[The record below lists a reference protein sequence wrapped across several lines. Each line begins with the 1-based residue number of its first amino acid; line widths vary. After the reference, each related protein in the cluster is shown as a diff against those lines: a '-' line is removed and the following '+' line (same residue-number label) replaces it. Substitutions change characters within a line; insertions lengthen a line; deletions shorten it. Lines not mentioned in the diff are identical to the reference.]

1 MLQWMRGV
9 RLVEEMLR
17 IPDAGWGNVVYVVSY
32 AKDNK
37 RTMNETDACF
47 FSNESEK
54 SHPGNIGLKML
65 LGTLIFERHKEHKWG
80 MGRERERETDS
91 T

>member
-9 RLVEEMLR
+9 RLVEEMLC
-17 IPDAGWGNVVYVVSY
+17 ILDAGWGNVVYVISY

-47 FSNESEK
+47 FRNESEK
-54 SHPGNIGLKML
+54 KHPGNI
-65 LGTLIFERHKEHKWG
+65 
-80 MGRERERETDS
+80 
-91 T
+91 